1 MSDGLGVGLRKNSE
15 YTAVMDPL
23 GHNPLLA
30 GMDGISPEY
39 FGKSSL
45 PKKNTEVRVKE
56 LEQSDLFK
64 APSRKTL
71 AGFMPSGIGS
81 AGSGSASK

>member
-15 YTAVMDPL
+15 YTAIMDPL

-39 FGKSSL
+39 IGKSSL
-45 PKKNTEVRVKE
+45 PKKSETRAKE

-81 AGSGSASK
+81 AGPSSASK